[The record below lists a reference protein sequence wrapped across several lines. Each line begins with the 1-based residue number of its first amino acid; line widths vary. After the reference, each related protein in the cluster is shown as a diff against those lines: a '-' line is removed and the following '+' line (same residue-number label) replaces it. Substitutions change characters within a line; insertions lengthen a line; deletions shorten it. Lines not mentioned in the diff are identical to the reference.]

1 MNYVQKLRICDT
13 PWVCVHHR
21 SGWRFA
27 LESLRTLHSTKGV
40 RVEGIIE
47 KRFVFGKD
55 VGERLNDFAPIR
67 EPWIGFFH
75 NPPYVPEEF
84 GVGAS
89 AGDIIALPEWR
100 ESMEFCLGI
109 FTLSTYL
116 AEWLRPQVN
125 VTVCAVPHPT
135 EDPTTTFSF
144 DRFRQA
150 SNNSVIHI
158 GWWLRKFCSFYA
170 LPVSRRSKTL
180 LQIDRPFIN
189 DVVTAEKL
197 KMVWSKVTE
206 PRVVHYLDNPMFD
219 DLLAANIVFAD
230 FYDSSANNTVIE
242 CLVRNTPIIV
252 NRHPAVE
259 EYLGSDYPLF
269 FNTLEEAGA
278 LADDDSAV
286 AAAHEYMIQRTDLKM
301 RVTGEYFVNAIARS
315 SIYQALP
322 LLK

>member
-1 MNYVQKLRICDT
+1 MMNYVQKLRICDT

-109 FTLSTYL
+109 FTLSTY
-116 AEWLRPQVN
+116 
-125 VTVCAVPHPT
+125 
-135 EDPTTTFSF
+135 
-144 DRFRQA
+144 
-150 SNNSVIHI
+150 
-158 GWWLRKFCSFYA
+158 
-170 LPVSRRSKTL
+170 
-180 LQIDRPFIN
+180 
-189 DVVTAEKL
+189 
-197 KMVWSKVTE
+197 
-206 PRVVHYLDNPMFD
+206 
-219 DLLAANIVFAD
+219 
-230 FYDSSANNTVIE
+230 
-242 CLVRNTPIIV
+242 
-252 NRHPAVE
+252 
-259 EYLGSDYPLF
+259 
-269 FNTLEEAGA
+269 
-278 LADDDSAV
+278 
-286 AAAHEYMIQRTDLKM
+286 
-301 RVTGEYFVNAIARS
+301 
-315 SIYQALP
+315 
-322 LLK
+322 